1 MKFTISLKNE
11 SGNGSIEKAFFF
23 GLVLEWSGEDVQV
36 LERKNYSSAQELTCS
51 GLGLDVL
58 RGNLP
63 KLRQKDLPMMGD
75 TEMSQKKEEIDKTSS
90 AAVLNWALNG

>member
-1 MKFTISLKNE
+1 MNQEMDQLRKLFI
-11 SGNGSIEKAFFF
+11 F
-23 GLVLEWSGEDVQV
+23 GLVLEWSGDVQV

-51 GLGLDVL
+51 GLGLDVP

-63 KLRQKDLPMMGD
+63 KLRQKDLPMMGN
-75 TEMSQKKEEIDKTSS
+75 TEMSQKKEEINKSSS